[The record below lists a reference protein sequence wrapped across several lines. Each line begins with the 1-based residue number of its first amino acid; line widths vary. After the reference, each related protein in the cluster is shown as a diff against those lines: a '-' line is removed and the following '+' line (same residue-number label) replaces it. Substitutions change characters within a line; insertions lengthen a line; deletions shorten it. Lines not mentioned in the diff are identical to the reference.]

1 MPTAQKKSFGTKIL
15 FKNKR
20 NKTCAR
26 LVFCHLIYMENK
38 IKKGHLYFH
47 VANGR
52 VERIVEVKNEKVEHR
67 HHNIASVSLV
77 TDFRLANRI
86 EVFAY
91 LSK

>member
-1 MPTAQKKSFGTKIL
+1 
-15 FKNKR
+15 
-20 NKTCAR
+20 
-26 LVFCHLIYMENK
+26 MENK

-52 VERIVEVKNEKVEHR
+52 VERIVEVKHR
-67 HHNIASVSLV
+67 HHNIAGVSLV